1 MTHRPLDR
9 SDREW
14 FHFLGIATMSLAASL
29 AIVLFA
35 TLGVTLAGDL
45 VSAAFVEHRTAT
57 TLAGVVLV
65 WTPIAF
71 VTMRRRL
78 AARIARGEL
87 SSGFDSTRGS
97 AALCLCA
104 ALSAAVG
111 IWTQDGALAGVQG
124 SGSTFLW
131 VVAHATLAWFAMRAL
146 HAFPAVT
153 GDAPPTDPP
162 GARASERAEDA
173 RARNRRKQRHR

>member
-1 MTHRPLDR
+1 MTHRSLDR

-14 FHFLGIATMSLAASL
+14 FHFLGVVTMSLAASL

-45 VSAAFVEHRTAT
+45 VSAAFVEHRAAISIGGT
-57 TLAGVVLV
+57 VLV
-65 WTPIAF
+65 WAPIAF
-71 VTMRRRL
+71 GTMRRRL
-78 AARIARGEL
+78 AASVARGEL
-87 SSGFDSTRGS
+87 SAKLDPTRGS

-104 ALSAAVG
+104 ALSAVVG

-124 SGSTFLW
+124 SGSMFLW
-131 VVAHATLAWFAMRAL
+131 VVTHATLTWFAMRAL
-146 HAFPAVT
+146 HAFPTLA

-162 GARASERAEDA
+162 GARPAP
-173 RARNRRKQRHR
+173 RRRRR